1 MRGTIVRAKRDSLR
15 VGKKK
20 KENIKGRR
28 KKKFFFFLAT
38 PEAYGSSQDGGHIGA
53 TAAGLCHSHSN
64 ETSQLLLRPQLMV
77 TPDP

>member
-38 PEAYGSSQDGGHIGA
+38 PEAYGSSQSMDQI
-53 TAAGLCHSHSN
+53 
-64 ETSQLLLRPQLMV
+64 
-77 TPDP
+77 